1 MVWMRSD
8 VLREL
13 PSLVVGPSRAGQTA
27 RSAPREWLARWSR
40 TTPGKLTLLALL
52 VVAGAIC
59 FGVIATI
66 AEHSRSQA
74 AHAARTQTEPLLVQ
88 SVNLYTALSDAN
100 ATATTTFLKGG
111 LEPPARRARYV
122 ADLNVASR
130 ALATLTREVGDD
142 PLARAAVQTIGRQLP
157 VYSGLIESARANNLQ
172 GYPIGAAYLRQASSL
187 LTGSILPAADLV
199 YAAEARRLSDDY
211 STGTGAAAIVALV
224 AVILLALALLLYAQ
238 TYVARLSRRILNPLM
253 LGATAVL
260 LAISIWA
267 VVGMIQERNALASAR
282 HAADSVEV
290 LSATRVLVSR
300 AQSDQ
305 SLTLANRGSDET
317 DPVDFTHV
325 IAQLGSP
332 SGLLAE
338 IRRQANSEAARAAS
352 VRLDRA
358 FEQFRAG
365 AAQIA
370 TAQNGGRTGAAISDA
385 SSPAAAALTDQL
397 DTNLSAQIAAAQR
410 QVVQAGSEATSALAG
425 LWIVIPVLALIAAV
439 LAVLGIWQRLRE
451 YR

>member
-1 MVWMRSD
+1 
-8 VLREL
+8 
-13 PSLVVGPSRAGQTA
+13 
-27 RSAPREWLARWSR
+27 
-40 TTPGKLTLLALL
+40 
-52 VVAGAIC
+52 
-59 FGVIATI
+59 
-66 AEHSRSQA
+66 
-74 AHAARTQTEPLLVQ
+74 
-88 SVNLYTALSDAN
+88 
-100 ATATTTFLKGG
+100 
-111 LEPPARRARYV
+111 
-122 ADLNVASR
+122 
-130 ALATLTREVGDD
+130 
-142 PLARAAVQTIGRQLP
+142 
-157 VYSGLIESARANNLQ
+157 
-172 GYPIGAAYLRQASSL
+172 
-187 LTGSILPAADLV
+187 
-199 YAAEARRLSDDY
+199 
-211 STGTGAAAIVALV
+211 
-224 AVILLALALLLYAQ
+224 
-238 TYVARLSRRILNPLM
+238 M